1 MDTTIDRV
9 SFGDTLSNYKIMSG
23 RERNQISLQCDRAC
37 SRYIFSLGWSDKHPL
52 PPALKQT
59 KWRCIHKFIRCVKIT
74 SVRPPSNFPS
84 EMDLTRRTIWFKKKT
99 QTNQDEKGFPYH
111 QREKIKLLTL
121 SQKAKEKTTTFQ
133 QKIQHENIIY
143 SLIAHY
149 DVKSLNYSLRQA
161 SGRTDSRTIGQIYW
175 TYLTKENIII
185 ISTKNIATS
194 SLCHQRRKVHQRPT
208 NKTNLL

>member
-1 MDTTIDRV
+1 MINTPSPQHLKKPNEDVFIN
-9 SFGDTLSNYKIMSG
+9 LS
-23 RERNQISLQCDRAC
+23 DV
-37 SRYIFSLGWSDKHPL
+37 
-52 PPALKQT
+52 LK
-59 KWRCIHKFIRCVKIT
+59 
-74 SVRPPSNFPS
+74 SPPSVHLPISHHKWTSHVERFGSKKDPNKS
-84 EMDLTRRTIWFKKKT
+84 RRKRFSIPPTGENKTINSITESRGK
-99 QTNQDEKGFPYH
+99 NNNIS
-111 QREKIKLLTL
+111 IK
-121 SQKAKEKTTTFQ
+121 
-133 QKIQHENIIY
+133 KIQHENIIY